1 MKEIFPKSLNYLKIP
16 KYLIIFISGML
27 IGSILT
33 YIAIQIP
40 RDIETA
46 KQDTS
51 ITIEKPEFD
60 PFAKFD
66 IPHKNRIES
75 KIRYYIRP
83 GRKLDLVEKYK
94 RSGRY
99 LPMIKAIFEEYNL
112 PQVLVFLPIL
122 ESGFLP
128 ESRSRAGAVGL
139 WQLMPATASD
149 YGLKYSRWIDER
161 RDPEKSTIVAAEMLR
176 FLYDE
181 FGNWELALAAYNS
194 GYNKIK
200 RAIRREK
207 ISNYW
212 ELKRIP
218 RETRNFVPNFYAIL
232 HLLADPKQY
241 GLKLPEISDPIDYET
256 IDLEATFS
264 LEQIA
269 KLANVSTGVI
279 KRFNP
284 ALINNI
290 APSGKYTL
298 KVPIGVKEHFLEQ
311 YKENPPE
318 RIEFTY
324 TTYRV
329 RKGDTLYR
337 IARKFGTTI
346 KALKAENNL
355 RSIRWIKVGQLL
367 RVASVSVLEESEE
380 DVDVE
385 SGYSTTPSK
394 KNQVKF
400 VYKVKR
406 DSISIKTLARYY
418 SVTIDEIKKFN
429 PWLQKESL
437 QKGAEVVIYKPA
449 NNITMHKI
457 RRGDSLWRLA
467 RKYNTSV
474 ANLKRWNRLY
484 GSRIYPGQR
493 LIVKV
498 N

>member
-1 MKEIFPKSLNYLKIP
+1 MKEIFHKSLNYRKIT

-27 IGSILT
+27 IGSIIT

-40 RDIETA
+40 REIETA
-46 KQDTS
+46 KQDIS
-51 ITIEKPEFD
+51 IEIEKPEFN
-60 PFAKFD
+60 PFAEFV
-66 IPHKNRIES
+66 IPHNDRVEAR
-75 KIRYYIRP
+75 IRYYLRP
-83 GRKLDLVEKYK
+83 GRKLDLIEKYK
-94 RSGRY
+94 RSGQY
-99 LPMIKAIFEEYNL
+99 MPMIRAIFEEYNL
-112 PQVLVFLPIL
+112 PKVLVFLPIL

-149 YGLKYSRWIDER
+149 YGLKYTRWIDER

-181 FGNWELALAAYNS
+181 YENWELALAAYNS

-207 ISNYW
+207 TSNYW

-232 HLLADPKQY
+232 HLLANPKQY
-241 GLKLPEISDPIDYET
+241 SLNLPEISKPLDYET

-264 LEQIA
+264 LDQIA
-269 KLANVSTGVI
+269 KLANVSTSVL
-279 KRFNP
+279 KKYNP

-290 APSGKYTL
+290 APSGKYSI
-298 KVPIGVKEHFLEQ
+298 KVPVGVKELFLEQ
-311 YKENPPE
+311 YKINPPE

-329 RKGDTLYR
+329 RKGDTLYK

-346 KALKAENNL
+346 KAIKAENNL
-355 RSIRWIKVGQLL
+355 RSSRWIKVGQLL
-367 RVASVSVLEESEE
+367 RVASVSVMEESTD
-380 DVDVE
+380 DVNGVVAD
-385 SGYSTTPSK
+385 STKPLK
-394 KNQVKF
+394 INQVKF

-406 DSISIKTLARYY
+406 DSISTKTLARYY
-418 SVTIDEIKKFN
+418 SITTDQLKTSN
-429 PWLQKESL
+429 PWLQKDRI
-437 QKGAEVVIYKPA
+437 QKGTEVVIFKPV
-449 NNITMHKI
+449 NNITTHKI

-467 RKYNTSV
+467 RKYHTSV
-474 ANLKRWNRLY
+474 ANLKRWNQLR

-493 LIVKV
+493 LIVKLL
-498 N
+498 